1 MAKSRP
7 LMQKCM
13 AEFLGVFILCLI
25 GNGSV
30 AETLV
35 KWDDSWRMHSFTG
48 LQTFFFKNQKPQFII
63 IVGQKLNENFVINE
77 TL

>member
-48 LQTFFFKNQKPQFII
+48 LQSFFQKSEASIYYYRWSKIERKFR
-63 IVGQKLNENFVINE
+63 N
-77 TL
+77 